1 MEKHIR
7 ISHETNSN
15 KEIIGY
21 TLHKYGCKDLSVLRF
36 EKDQLKDAFNKVVEL
51 NLPFCSSH
59 PVTYEW
65 IKGGYP
71 RELLMVPDIL
81 SGFVDNI
88 YKAKDSLIATGIIIH
103 RETLSISHCQQSND
117 VYHIP
122 FHVGYY
128 VYTGKHLK
136 DQVFADKSFD
146 TDYDAERFVIQ
157 TIDKDGPYTD
167 AEQAAISCYDDYRHL
182 LYSMARQERY
192 EKLLSLSDKGV
203 YVLDTRGCWVYA
215 PGKTKEEAEKIYI
228 SLADETSENE
238 RQTSFFS

>member
-1 MEKHIR
+1 M
-7 ISHETNSN
+7 
-15 KEIIGY
+15 
-21 TLHKYGCKDLSVLRF
+21 
-36 EKDQLKDAFNKVVEL
+36 
-51 NLPFCSSH
+51 
-59 PVTYEW
+59 
-65 IKGGYP
+65 
-71 RELLMVPDIL
+71 
-81 SGFVDNI
+81 
-88 YKAKDSLIATGIIIH
+88 
-103 RETLSISHCQQSND
+103 
-117 VYHIP
+117 
-122 FHVGYY
+122 HVAYY

-182 LYSMARQERY
+182 LNSIARQERY

-215 PGKTKEEAEKIYI
+215 PGKTKEEAEKIYM
-228 SLADETSENE
+228 SLVDETSEDD